1 MPRFLLIDD
10 HAVLRRGL
18 RQLLSEEFKSA
29 QYDEAENAAAAM
41 SLITTKSWDL
51 VFLDISLPGRSGLE
65 ILPDL
70 RQIAPR
76 VPLLIL
82 SMNPEDQ
89 FALRALKAGA
99 AGYIN
104 KDAAPEELLQ
114 AVHKILKGGHYV
126 SPKLAEIFVQHL
138 EENQPLLEHENLSHR
153 EFAVMLRLAKGDRIK
168 AIGSDLNLSVKTVST
183 YRTRILAKMGLTS
196 NASLT
201 QYALKHNLLD

>member
-29 QYDEAENAAAAM
+29 QYEEAESAAVAL
-41 SLITTKSWDL
+41 SLITKKPWDL

-70 RQIAPR
+70 RQLAPR
-76 VPLLIL
+76 VPILIL
-82 SMNPEDQ
+82 SMNPEEQ
-89 FALRALKAGA
+89 FALRALKSGA

-104 KDAAPEELLQ
+104 KDAAPEELLK
-114 AVHKILKGGHYV
+114 AVHKILHGGHYV
-126 SPKLAEIFVQHL
+126 SPKLAEILVQHL
-138 EENQPLLEHENLSHR
+138 EEKNSTHEHENLSDR

-168 AIGSDLNLSVKTVST
+168 AIGIELNLSVKTVST
-183 YRTRILAKMGLTS
+183 YRTRILSKMGLTS
-196 NASLT
+196 NAELA
-201 QYALKHNLLD
+201 QYALKHQLLD